1 MMNIDEYFADSY
13 GYGPLEEAGFTKEDV
28 REIVRW
34 YDGENDYESWW
45 AVLILSDGRYAGV
58 EAWCDYTGWDCQA
71 GSEVVYASSEAGI
84 ISELTTEGRRRL
96 GYEDTPDVGV

>member
-1 MMNIDEYFADSY
+1 MNVEEYVWY
-13 GYGPLEEAGFTKEDV
+13 GYGPLEEAGFTKADV

-34 YDGENDYESWW
+34 YEGENDAESWY

-71 GSEVVYASSEAGI
+71 GSEVVYASTEDEL
-84 ISELTTEGRRRL
+84 ISDMTANARRVL
-96 GYEDTPDVGV
+96 GYEETPDVGV